1 MEAMDGIISDAD
13 RCYRAVLSRD
23 HRFDGVF
30 YTAVRTTGIYC
41 RPSCPAVTPRRRNV
55 VFFVTGAAA
64 QSAGF
69 RACRR
74 CRPDLTP
81 GSPGWD
87 VKADVAGRAMR
98 MISDGVV
105 DREGVEGLASRAG
118 YTSRHLNRVLTEQL
132 GTGPRALA
140 RAQRAHTARILIET
154 TSMSFADVAFAA
166 GFASI
171 RQFNATMQ
179 QVYAETPSALRQ
191 RRRTGRAPRAAPGA
205 VTLSLAVRTPFDA
218 DGLIGFLVPRTV
230 HAVESIEGGTYTR
243 TLRLPRSHG
252 TVQLTP
258 GVDQV
263 TCTVLLADLRD
274 LTSAV
279 ERCRR
284 LFDLDADPVAIDAHL
299 GLDDIL
305 APWVSKRPGLRV
317 PGHVDGF
324 EVVVRAIV
332 GQQISVA
339 GARTIAARL
348 TQEYGE
354 RIADEGPTTHLF
366 PSADAIAAADP
377 ELLPMPRSRG
387 RALVNAAA
395 AVASGDIVLD
405 RSADR
410 EDVRRSL
417 LALPGVGPWTAGYIA
432 LRALGDPDVF
442 LPTDLGVK
450 HGLARLAVPGNA
462 EEAAARWSPWRSYA
476 LMHVW
481 SVLSNE
487 PPTEEEQ

>member
-1 MEAMDGIISDAD
+1 MDLTYELAGDAD

-23 HRFDGVF
+23 NRFDGVF

-154 TSMSFADVAFAA
+154 TDMSFADVAFAA

-171 RQFNATMQ
+171 RQFNATVQ
-179 QVYAETPSALRQ
+179 QIYAETPTVLRQ
-191 RRRTGRAPRAAPGA
+191 RRRTARAPSAAPGL
-205 VTLSLAVRTPFDA
+205 VTLSLAVRKPFDA
-218 DGLIGFLVPRTV
+218 EGVLGFLAPRTV
-230 HAVESIEGGTYTR
+230 QAVESIDDGTYVR
-243 TLRLPRSHG
+243 TLRLPHSHG

-258 GVDQV
+258 GTDQV
-263 TCTVLLADLRD
+263 VCTVHLADLRD

-299 GLDDIL
+299 GTDETLG
-305 APWVSKRPGLRV
+305 PSVSKRPGVRV

-324 EVVVRAIV
+324 EVVVRAMV

-348 TQEYGE
+348 TQEYGQ
-354 RIADEGPTTHLF
+354 RVADEGTVTHLF
-366 PSADAIAAADP
+366 PMADAIAAANP
-377 ELLPMPRSRG
+377 ELLPMPRARA
-387 RALVNAAA
+387 RALVGAAA
-395 AVASGDIVLD
+395 AVASADIVLD

-410 EDVRRSL
+410 GDVRRRL
-417 LALPGVGPWTAGYIA
+417 LALPGIGPWTADYIA

-450 HGLARLAVPGNA
+450 HGLARLGLSETA

-481 SVLSNE
+481 SALSSE
-487 PPTEEEQ
+487 PPNEEEK